1 MVMKSILAV
10 LALYTLSADAM
21 YGLYGQ
27 TAAAPSRFSAGPYRS
42 SAIASTVRY
51 PAVSKV
57 SAMSQYNGDN
67 GFGDTYSK
75 KDQDSDIDFGFG
87 KTPGFAQGLYE
98 DIDSLN
104 SPHSQS
110 AQSSHSEE
118 PYSKGLDYDSF
129 SQFIPKSSSDGK
141 DYDGSY
147 DYLD

>member
-21 YGLYGQ
+21 QGLYSQ
-27 TAAAPSRFSAGPYRS
+27 RAAAHSRFSAGPYRS
-42 SAIASTVRY
+42 GAIASTVRY

-57 SAMSQYNGDN
+57 SAMSQYDRDDVLGNAYPQQN
-67 GFGDTYSK
+67 
-75 KDQDSDIDFGFG
+75 QDSDIDFGFG
-87 KTPGFAQGLYE
+87 KKPGFAQGLYE
-98 DIDSLN
+98 DIGSLN

-141 DYDGSY
+141 DYDGTY